1 MKFKEGDWV
10 EVFRRN
16 EEPYGSWFPS
26 KVLSVDVD
34 KCAVRCELSATPDGR
49 PIIEKVHERDVRP
62 CPPHAPG
69 TEHWMVGD
77 IVEVFDAHSWRV
89 GKIAKVLSDDYVV
102 TKIFGSIQL
111 KEFHVS
117 NLRSRQAW
125 QNNHWVMI
133 NKVNDLH
140 LPLINFFFQACYY
153 CLPLSFSFCYSG
165 VWIMDILNKMLDCFG
180 HSDFGCIYPQRTL
193 QGHLKPQRVSIHDD
207 EIRGTGRKRKASSK
221 NEVYNLLDRR
231 TLQQKLDDVTFSKST
246 VRENATL
253 LKSARDRI
261 NMYTQMEADKVS
273 SDVHFRNSSAVPT
286 KVTEEIAECSVAS
299 CSGNDIIETANQNTR
314 RHTRDIARNTFD
326 HAMSLC
332 PHEGGRESQ
341 RISGDKLAAS
351 IHELELHAYQSTMQ
365 ALYASGPL
373 SWEQE
378 SLLTNL
384 RLSLN
389 ISNEEHLL
397 HLRQLLSTEV
407 L

>member
-1 MKFKEGDWV
+1 MKFKEGDRV

-26 KVLSVDVD
+26 KVLSVDVV

-62 CPPHAPG
+62 CPPHVPG

-89 GKIAKVLSDDYVV
+89 GKIAKVLNDDYVV

-117 NLRSRQAW
+117 NLRSRRAW

-133 NKVNDLH
+133 NKVNDLCQ
-140 LPLINFFFQACYY
+140 PLINYFFQAFYY
-153 CLPLSFSFCYSG
+153 CFPLSFSCEFC
-165 VWIMDILNKMLDCFG
+165 
-180 HSDFGCIYPQRTL
+180 
-193 QGHLKPQRVSIHDD
+193 VSIHDD
-207 EIRGTGRKRKASSK
+207 EIRGIGRKRKASSK

-231 TLQQKLDDVTFSKST
+231 TLQRKLDGVTFSKST
-246 VRENATL
+246 VGENATL
-253 LKSARDRI
+253 LKFTRDRI
-261 NMYTQMEADKVS
+261 NMYTQMEVDKVL
-273 SDVHFRNSSAVPT
+273 SDAHFRNSSAVPT
-286 KVTEEIAECSVAS
+286 KVAEEIAECSVAS
-299 CSGNDIIETANQNTR
+299 CSGNDIIETANQNSR

-326 HAMSLC
+326 HVMSLC

>member
-77 IVEVFDAHSWRV
+77 IVEVFDGHSWRV

-117 NLRSRQAW
+117 NLRSRRAW

-153 CLPLSFSFCYSG
+153 SLPLSFSCEFIAIIFDGIDLMVDFSSSLC
-165 VWIMDILNKMLDCFG
+165 LNNLFLSLCASF
-180 HSDFGCIYPQRTL
+180 IITL
-193 QGHLKPQRVSIHDD
+193 QGHLKPQHVSIHDD
-207 EIRGTGRKRKASSK
+207 EIRGTGKKRKASSK

-231 TLQQKLDDVTFSKST
+231 TLQRKLD
-246 VRENATL
+246 
-253 LKSARDRI
+253 
-261 NMYTQMEADKVS
+261 ADKVS
-273 SDVHFRNSSAVPT
+273 SDAHFRNSSAVPT

-299 CSGNDIIETANQNTR
+299 CSGNDIIETANQNSR
-314 RHTRDIARNTFD
+314 RHTKDIARNTFD
-326 HAMSLC
+326 HVMSLC

>member
-1 MKFKEGDWV
+1 MFCAVRLDKKISVSRHWNATGVMKFKEGDWV

-133 NKVNDLH
+133 NK
-140 LPLINFFFQACYY
+140 
-153 CLPLSFSFCYSG
+153 
-165 VWIMDILNKMLDCFG
+165 
-180 HSDFGCIYPQRTL
+180 RTL